1 MIEAPLLA
9 PTRIVPW
16 RRVAIGTAFALSSIV
31 TYPVALSLVQLRSA
45 NSVFMM
51 EGVGYLT
58 LTTLFLGLML
68 VLSGVSRLL
77 TRPIMT
83 PARKSILS
91 SLVSPLTFVLRDRLS
106 ARVRLVTAFGYAIFF
121 AFFSGILVYQP
132 DLNFS
137 TLYGVDVPSSV
148 VVTCCGSAGQIP
160 QLVVYLTGHL
170 GLLLSPLTLTL
181 LVTVSWLVGINL
193 AVLANAFTTR
203 NTKGREGLVSGM
215 GAMLGVLTACP
226 ACTGAFLTTIIGGSG
241 VVLVAALSTYQAYF
255 IVASIPL
262 LIIAPIWTARRVSAS
277 LATSCVPPC

>member
-31 TYPVALSLVQLRSA
+31 TYPGALSIVQVRSA

-91 SLVSPLTFVLRDRLS
+91 SVVSPLTLVLRDRLS

-226 ACTGAFLTTIIGGSG
+226 ACRGAFLATIIGASG
-241 VVLVAALSTYQAYF
+241 VGAVSALSTYAADLM
-255 IVASIPL
+255 VAAVPL
-262 LIIAPIWTARRVSAS
+262 LFLAPFFAAS
-277 LATSCVPPC
+277 LVPPSLA